1 MFWAIIVPL
10 LILCIL
16 ALRSIRDPP
25 VMAEVRRRYNI
36 LRDNIPQKYAVL
48 RRPVIII
55 GHHRDKNMDL
65 GVNVNKG
72 YEIHLCLGNND
83 PNMVFHVLIHEL
95 AHSTVPELD
104 HSPQF
109 WKNMEELVQLAESLG
124 IYTRLTKTVFCGG
137 TITD

>member
-1 MFWAIIVPL
+1 MV
-10 LILCIL
+10 
-16 ALRSIRDPP
+16 
-25 VMAEVRRRYNI
+25 EVRRRYKI
-36 LRDNIPQKYAVL
+36 LMDNIPDKYAVL
-48 RRPVIII
+48 RRPVIIV
-55 GHHRDKNMDL
+55 GHHRDKGIDL

-83 PNMVFHVLIHEL
+83 PNMVFHVLLHEL

-109 WKNMEELVQLAESLG
+109 WKNMEDLVNLAVSLG
-124 IYTRLTKTVFCGG
+124 IYTRLTKSAFCGN

>member
-1 MFWAIIVPL
+1 MIVFFL
-10 LILCIL
+10 LLGLCVWVL
-16 ALRSIRDPP
+16 TLVKDPP
-25 VMAEVRRRYNI
+25 VMVEVRRRYKI
-36 LRDNIPQKYAVL
+36 LRENIPDKFAIL
-48 RRPVIII
+48 RRPVIIV

-83 PNMVFHVLIHEL
+83 PNMVFHVLLHEL

-109 WKNMEELVQLAESLG
+109 WKNMEELVNLAVSLG
-124 IYTRLTKTVFCGG
+124 IYTRLTKSAFCGSVV
-137 TITD
+137 TD

>member
-1 MFWAIIVPL
+1 MFWLEL
-10 LILCIL
+10 LLLVLCVWV
-16 ALRSIRDPP
+16 LRSVKDPP
-25 VMAEVRRRYNI
+25 VMVEVRRRYKI
-36 LRDNIPQKYAVL
+36 LMDNMPDKYEVL
-48 RRPVIII
+48 RRPVIIV
-55 GHHRDKNMDL
+55 GHHRDKGIDL

-83 PNMVFHVLIHEL
+83 PNMVFHVLLHEL

-109 WKNMEELVQLAESLG
+109 WKNMEDLVNLAVSLG
-124 IYTRLTKTVFCGG
+124 IYTRLTKSAFCGN

>member
-1 MFWAIIVPL
+1 MIK
-10 LILCIL
+10 
-16 ALRSIRDPP
+16 DPP
-25 VMAEVRRRYNI
+25 VMIEVRRRYKI
-36 LRDNIPQKYAVL
+36 LMENVPDKYAVL
-48 RRPVIII
+48 RRPVIIV
-55 GHHRDKNMDL
+55 GHHRDKDMDL

-83 PNMVFHVLIHEL
+83 PNMVFHVLLHEL

-109 WKNMEELVQLAESLG
+109 WKNMDDLVNLAVSLG
-124 IYTRLTKTVFCGG
+124 IYTRITKSIFCGG